1 MTKTKLEQPNGE
13 PVKRPAVID
22 ERVCLSYGEFGK
34 RVGLSAATIRRLAR
48 AGEIPVRVF
57 NKRLARV
64 PIRALALFS

>member
-1 MTKTKLEQPNGE
+1 MTNGRLKQPRGE
-13 PVKRPAVID
+13 PARPAVN
-22 ERVCLSYGEFGK
+22 ERVCLSYEEFGR

-48 AGEIPVRVF
+48 TGAIPVRVF